1 MWRRYKNL
9 PDITSPTES
18 LLANIFG
25 IESFRVERDD
35 NDGLQALSILR
46 AEHSVAVEGL
56 VVAMPVVIDT
66 FYMDCKTM
74 QLCFTKFEWLIRL

>member
-1 MWRRYKNL
+1 MMMMAFKR
-9 PDITSPTES
+9 
-18 LLANIFG
+18 
-25 IESFRVERDD
+25 
-35 NDGLQALSILR
+35 LSILS

>member
-1 MWRRYKNL
+1 VLKEMMMMAFKR
-9 PDITSPTES
+9 
-18 LLANIFG
+18 
-25 IESFRVERDD
+25 
-35 NDGLQALSILR
+35 LSILS

-74 QLCFTKFEWLIRL
+74 QLCFTRFEWLIRL

>member
-1 MWRRYKNL
+1 MSSCFQEGEDTTSYLKNHAHKNVSF
-9 PDITSPTES
+9 SPYS
-18 LLANIFG
+18 VQ
-25 IESFRVERDD
+25 SV
-35 NDGLQALSILR
+35 
-46 AEHSVAVEGL
+46 AEQSVAVEGL